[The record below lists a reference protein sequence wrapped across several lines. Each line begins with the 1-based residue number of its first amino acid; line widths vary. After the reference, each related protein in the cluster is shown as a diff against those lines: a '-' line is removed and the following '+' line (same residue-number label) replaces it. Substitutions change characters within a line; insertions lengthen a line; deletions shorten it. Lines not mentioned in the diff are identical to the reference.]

1 MSIET
6 LFELHLSRQLKKPV
20 FLAAEYSTPETW
32 KRGAGGRHQASYSVR
47 GEHQNKSIIFRYE
60 GKDPHSVREM
70 SYLLDGNPRVTM
82 CKENTAIDVVPGVQ
96 TVVID
101 WTFFEDLENPTQQEY
116 EAFCFCFP
124 EIVKIINASRLIVMN
139 IESAVSTGINYNKR
153 PLSFDMRKTY
163 RR

>member
-20 FLAAEYSTPETW
+20 VIAADNSTPETW
-32 KRGAGGRHQASYSVR
+32 KRGAGGTHQASYSVR
-47 GEHQNKSIIFRYE
+47 GEHQNKSILFRYDE
-60 GKDPHSVREM
+60 KSPHPIKHM
-70 SYLLDGNPRVTM
+70 SYVLDGKPRVTM
-82 CKENTAIDVVPGVQ
+82 TPEKTAIDVVVGVQ
-96 TVVID
+96 IVVID

-124 EIVKIINASRLIVMN
+124 EIIKIINSSRLIVMN
-139 IESAVSTGINYNKR
+139 VESAVSTGVNYNKR
-153 PLSFDMRKTY
+153 PLCFDMRKTE

>member
-60 GKDPHSVREM
+60 GKDPYPVKEI

-82 CKENTAIDVVPGVQ
+82 SNERT
-96 TVVID
+96 TVDIWRGMARGVID
-101 WTFFEDLENPTQQEY
+101 WTFFEDVQNPTQQEY

-124 EIVKIINASRLIVMN
+124 DIIKIINASRLIVMN
-139 IESAVSTGINYNKR
+139 IESAVSTGVNYNKR
-153 PLSFDMRKTY
+153 PLCFDLRKTH